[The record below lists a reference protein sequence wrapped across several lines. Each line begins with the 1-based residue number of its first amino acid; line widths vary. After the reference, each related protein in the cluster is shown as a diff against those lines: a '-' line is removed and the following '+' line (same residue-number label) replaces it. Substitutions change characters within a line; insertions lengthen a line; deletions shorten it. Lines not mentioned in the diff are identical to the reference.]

1 MAGSHRQF
9 RTYFP
14 PFQPHTQFEQAL
26 GISRSSLGPEG
37 AATTRDSAESI
48 RRESDLEDPN
58 KIVPCY
64 GEVWVQKRNRLREKT
79 SFAEAVGAWVV
90 AC

>member
-1 MAGSHRQF
+1 MGPDAAPAG
-9 RTYFP
+9 T
-14 PFQPHTQFEQAL
+14 
-26 GISRSSLGPEG
+26 GG
-37 AATTRDSAESI
+37 RDSEASV

-79 SFAEAVGAWVV
+79 SFADAVGACDACNATRRMDGVWVGV
-90 AC
+90 WVDERRGG